1 MEAKLYSADG
11 TEKGAVELSSSI
23 FGLELN
29 EALLHTVITGYL
41 ANQRQG
47 TAKTKGRSEVSGG
60 GRKPYRQKGTGRARA
75 GSNTSP
81 IWVRGGKAHGT
92 NPRDYTQGIAK
103 KVKRK
108 ALLVAYSV
116 RASEDNISV
125 IDDLQ
130 ISEPKTSIVVKMI
143 EKAGFNSGRTLLIL
157 PEDYRNVY
165 LSGRNVKNVTVKVY
179 KDISAYD
186 VMRSENVV
194 FVTEQILKNIE
205 EVA

>member
-11 TEKGAVELSSSI
+11 SVKGAVELPSSV

-29 EALLHTVITGYL
+29 EALLHTAITGYL

-92 NPRDYTQGIAK
+92 NPRDYTQAIAK

-108 ALLVAYSV
+108 ALLTAYSV
-116 RASEDNISV
+116 RASEENISV
-125 IDDLQ
+125 IDELA
-130 ISEPKTSIVVKMI
+130 IESPKTSIVATLI
-143 EKAGFNSGRTLLIL
+143 EKAGFNSGKTLLIV
-157 PEDYRNVY
+157 PEDSRNVY
-165 LSGRNVKNVTVKVY
+165 LSGRNVKNVNVKVY
-179 KDISAYD
+179 KDICAYD
-186 VMRSENVV
+186 VMQATNVV
-194 FVTEQILKNIE
+194 FVTEQLLKNIE